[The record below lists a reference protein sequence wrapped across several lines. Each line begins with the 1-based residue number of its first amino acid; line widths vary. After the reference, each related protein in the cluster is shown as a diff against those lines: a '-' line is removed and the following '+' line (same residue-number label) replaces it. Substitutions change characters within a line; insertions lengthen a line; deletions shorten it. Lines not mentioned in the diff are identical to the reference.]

1 MTGSLIDFF
10 ELFTSFFG
18 AGFFY
23 LIPVCV
29 LSEGCQSFAKVLET
43 FTTCRAML
51 GEILSACEFM
61 DEKCMELVERHLKL
75 SRPVTGTSAIHAV
88 ERSIVTY
95 CLGSFSLVLDR
106 CRYI

>member
-1 MTGSLIDFF
+1 MGWCLFF
-10 ELFTSFFG
+10 V
-18 AGFFY
+18 

-51 GEILSACEFM
+51 GEILSAYEFM

-75 SRPVTGTSAIHAV
+75 SSPVKGTSDIHTI
-88 ERSIVTY
+88 ERGTIL
-95 CLGSFSLVLDR
+95 LGDFYTSFKHF
-106 CRYI
+106 